1 MTLARQ
7 AIRPPMRRLIILVL
21 ALAIWE
27 ASYRLGLFDPV
38 IVGSP
43 SLVLAAAAKD
53 GATFLLAFRV
63 TAYEILLAAAI
74 AWIGG
79 MTTGAIVGAGRR
91 RARVFS
97 PIFSGLIA
105 LPLIVIYPVVVAW
118 TGIGPISKI
127 VYGAAAGFFP
137 IALATVSGIRS
148 IDFRYVDLARA
159 LGATRRQVVAQ
170 VMVRLAL
177 PAIVSGLRV
186 GTSLVIISVVQ
197 SEMLSSV
204 DGLGFWISY
213 HRSLFNVGQVYL
225 GIILV
230 LIVAAAVNLAVSALE
245 RRFGRRPSLAQATP

>member
-1 MTLARQ
+1 MNRKYM
-7 AIRPPMRRLIILVL
+7 RPHARRLLTLVL
-21 ALAIWE
+21 VLTVWE
-27 ASYRLGLFDPV
+27 GLYRLGSINPV
-38 IVGSP
+38 IVGAP

-53 GATFLLAFRV
+53 GWTFLLAFRV
-63 TAYEILLAAAI
+63 TTYEILLASAI
-74 AWIGG
+74 AWSGG
-79 MTTGAIVGAGRR
+79 IAAGAVVGAGRR

-105 LPLIVIYPVVVAW
+105 LPLIVLYPVVVAW

-127 VYGAAAGFFP
+127 IYAAAAGLFP

-148 IDFRYVDLARA
+148 IDFRYAELARA
-159 LGATRRQVVAQ
+159 LGATRLQILHQ
-170 VMVRLAL
+170 VMLRLAL
-177 PAIVSGLRV
+177 PGIVSGLRV

-204 DGLGFWISY
+204 EGIGFLISY

-230 LIVAAAVNLAVSALE
+230 LVAAAMVNFAVSALE
-245 RRFGRRPSLAQATP
+245 QYLGARPAALQAVP